1 MLQKRL
7 ADKLEEAGAKSTL
20 LCRKQTLYAQLEAI
34 IARRPGPE
42 AAEKVSAR
50 KTSLREHE
58 RIMDQMDA
66 ELRSRQSQVGEGKLE
81 LVRLADELKDAKKEF
96 YEQKKRQEAQE
107 AKRLL
112 ERAAGGESGSHEARP
127 ATATR
132 TLHGREFQVL
142 SSHSPTYPPSHV
154 SHRILPFKIFR
165 RHLLFLFT
173 RPRHSNASLAAAS
186 I

>member
-1 MLQKRL
+1 
-7 ADKLEEAGAKSTL
+7 
-20 LCRKQTLYAQLEAI
+20 
-34 IARRPGPE
+34 
-42 AAEKVSAR
+42 
-50 KTSLREHE
+50 
-58 RIMDQMDA
+58 MDA